1 MNRSTGVP
9 CGPDLHGSTLFLL
22 ATLVGI
28 LAVGRLFSFQP
39 RSISWWIAWMNMIAS
54 ILFMISTLASYLFPV
69 SANSSKSPVAIT
81 GTLLGAGLPGRR
93 DLDAPGMGTCGESSA
108 ALARGRPSTSWALLI
123 TKHILTTPPK
133 VSQRNAVAFIHLAPT
148 SCEPW

>member
-9 CGPDLHGSTLFLL
+9 CGPDLYGRTLFLL

-28 LAVGRLFSFQP
+28 LAVGRLFSFKLH
-39 RSISWWIAWMNMIAS
+39 SISWWIAWMNMIAS

-81 GTLLGAGLPGRR
+81 GTLLGAGLPVGAI
-93 DLDAPGMGTCGESSA
+93 LMLPAWGHAVGA
-108 ALARGRPSTSWALLI
+108 AQPSRAGRPSTS
-123 TKHILTTPPK
+123 
-133 VSQRNAVAFIHLAPT
+133 
-148 SCEPW
+148 